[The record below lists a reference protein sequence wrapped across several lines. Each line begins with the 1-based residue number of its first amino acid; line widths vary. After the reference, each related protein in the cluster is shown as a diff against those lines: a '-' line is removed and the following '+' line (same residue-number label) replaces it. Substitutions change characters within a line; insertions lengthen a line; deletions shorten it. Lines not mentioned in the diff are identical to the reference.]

1 MGHRLPAGG
10 YRRQLVRVGKP
21 SFAEKI
27 GQSMG
32 MGAAA
37 MPTAVLAAAVGGG
50 GGGGGGGSPLA
61 MLAREA
67 GLSAGGG
74 AGSTALVA
82 AAEELEALA
91 AHATQGGGRPLAI
104 LPSALGL

>member
-1 MGHRLPAGG
+1 
-10 YRRQLVRVGKP
+10 
-21 SFAEKI
+21 
-27 GQSMG
+27 
-32 MGAAA
+32 
-37 MPTAVLAAAVGGG
+37 
-50 GGGGGGGSPLA
+50 

-82 AAEELEALA
+82 AAEELEALV

>member
-1 MGHRLPAGG
+1 MPAGG

-50 GGGGGGGSPLA
+50 GGGGGGSPLA

-91 AHATQGGGRPLAI
+91 AHATHGGRRPLAI
-104 LPSALGL
+104 LPSVLGL

>member
-1 MGHRLPAGG
+1 LPVGG

-37 MPTAVLAAAVGGG
+37 IPTAVLAAAMGA
-50 GGGGGGGSPLA
+50 GGGGGGSQLA
-61 MLAREA
+61 MLAREV

-91 AHATQGGGRPLAI
+91 AHATHGGGRPLAI
-104 LPSALGL
+104 LPSVLGL